1 MTKHRGIS
9 LKRVYPKVGR
19 NDECPCGA
27 TWEDGKR
34 KKFKHC
40 CIQGEWAND
49 YIDVYNG
56 LLHRNGKWLDLN
68 NKEHVT
74 EEKVENNLEL

>member
-1 MTKHRGIS
+1 MSRGIN

-19 NDECPCGA
+19 NDDCPCGS
-27 TWEDGKR
+27 TWENGVK

-49 YIDVYNG
+49 MIDVYYN
-56 LLHRNGKWLDLN
+56 LLKRGDKYVDLN
-68 NKEHVT
+68 EMPVTPKEIIDK
-74 EEKVENNLEL
+74 EDERIL